1 MPGCPPLGS
10 AGDGQLGEQ
19 LLPFFFGR
27 RKGPW
32 QWEVAGVAEGGGKAE
47 PGSSCMLVFKIAGE
61 CAYGIYQPLLGLLL
75 CLTLSK

>member
-1 MPGCPPLGS
+1 M
-10 AGDGQLGEQ
+10 
-19 LLPFFFGR
+19 
-27 RKGPW
+27 
-32 QWEVAGVAEGGGKAE
+32 AEGGGKAE